1 VLDVVSVLRAGCVI
15 LLSVGLA
22 GRGDIVS
29 FSLRFLFQVLLSDT
43 ADLQQSDSVSNYDTE
58 VSGVVTSVDRASAA
72 ALLLLRT

>member
-1 VLDVVSVLRAGCVI
+1 MLDVVSVLRAGCVI